1 MAVSPR
7 RRSRATERHQRFG
20 ASLPRIRRDRHG
32 RGLRGVLAP
41 PDVPLS
47 VGRAERFDEVVRDVL
62 ESVPATISP
71 RIAQVEFAIEDV
83 PLLEDW
89 PHEWVPPARTFAQT
103 GALPTRVVIYR
114 RPIETRA
121 RSRVELRFLVADVVT
136 EQIAEL
142 LAIPPEQVDPRYGRF
157 YPG

>member
-1 MAVSPR
+1 M
-7 RRSRATERHQRFG
+7 
-20 ASLPRIRRDRHG
+20 
-32 RGLRGVLAP
+32 
-41 PDVPLS
+41 
-47 VGRAERFDEVVRDVL
+47 L
-62 ESVPATISP
+62 EGVPATIRP

-89 PHEWVPPARTFAQT
+89 PHEWVPAARTFAQT
-103 GALPTRVVIYR
+103 GALPTRVVVYR

-142 LAIPPEQVDPRYGRF
+142 LAIPPEQVDPLYGRF